1 MVDNLQILTNI
12 IFASVLTA
20 HSVFWRLSKV
30 VPGAGAEPK
39 RRQEWEGGNL
49 KRGQTCTCYL
59 AAGSCHGEYTDTGRS
74 TRSGCRDFMIS
85 PMNTCEDHKGHF
97 ALCNGVNAQNIEL
110 ERCRKRE
117 REREST

>member
-1 MVDNLQILTNI
+1 MVDNLQILANI

-30 VPGAGAEPK
+30 VPGGGAEPK

-49 KRGQTCTCYL
+49 KRGRTCTCYL

-74 TRSGCRDFMIS
+74 TRAGCRDFMIS
-85 PMNTCEDHKGHF
+85 LMNTSEDLKRHF
-97 ALCNGVNAQNIEL
+97 ALCNGVNAQKK
-110 ERCRKRE
+110 RVRE
-117 REREST
+117 R